1 MRDLLEF
8 EVGGSCDLS
17 LMEKVNVTVTS
28 SLIAEASGMS
38 FQRKL
43 YPLVQ
48 FQKEVHYLAPD
59 GSYSRFETEDWVIA
73 KTGPGWN
80 VWNLGKF
87 QKFIPYAIETSFRHE
102 N

>member
-17 LMEKVNVTVTS
+17 LMGKVNVTVKS
-28 SLIAEASGMS
+28 CLIAEVSGMP

-48 FQKEVHYLAPD
+48 FQKEVYYLAPN
-59 GSYSRFETEDWVIA
+59 GSYRRFETEDWVIA
-73 KTGPGWN
+73 KTGVKLEQFG
-80 VWNLGKF
+80 
-87 QKFIPYAIETSFRHE
+87 I
-102 N
+102 